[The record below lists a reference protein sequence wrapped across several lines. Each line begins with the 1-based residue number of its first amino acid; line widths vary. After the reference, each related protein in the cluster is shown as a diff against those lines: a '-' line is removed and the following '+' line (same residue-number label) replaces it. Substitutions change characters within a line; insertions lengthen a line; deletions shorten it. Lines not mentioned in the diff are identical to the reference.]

1 MGWTSELTVI
11 NGNGVEMYDYKAQIY
26 EVKSKLSACKRVEG
40 KLQGREMNA
49 GLEVPQC
56 KQPCT
61 CEDGQSRAAFPLPA

>member
-40 KLQGREMNA
+40 
-49 GLEVPQC
+49 
-56 KQPCT
+56 
-61 CEDGQSRAAFPLPA
+61 